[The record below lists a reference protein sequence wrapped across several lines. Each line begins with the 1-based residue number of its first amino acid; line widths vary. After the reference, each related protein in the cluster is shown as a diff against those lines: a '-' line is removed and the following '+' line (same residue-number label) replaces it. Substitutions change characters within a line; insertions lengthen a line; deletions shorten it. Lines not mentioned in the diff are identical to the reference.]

1 MKNQKYHLIRKQQ
14 ADLRAMLRGLVC
26 LYLLYL
32 GYRLALQSG
41 GDMPQGLRLLIG
53 GVFALAAAA
62 FGIYALRQYRSDRRT
77 AELTDEEREE
87 AARQEEE
94 L

>member
-41 GDMPQGLRLLIG
+41 GDMPQGLGL
-53 GVFALAAAA
+53 
-62 FGIYALRQYRSDRRT
+62 Q
-77 AELTDEEREE
+77 
-87 AARQEEE
+87 
-94 L
+94 